1 MLSFFRSIRLSKISR
16 LLLIVMSSI
25 FIIIILSLVGIHLK
39 KQNEKIHNDNLAEI
53 EQTHVQFQEKIK
65 NIEILL
71 NIIGRV
77 IIENNY
83 SRPEKIYS
91 VFFKYINYYE
101 KHLNIATRQEN
112 PLLIQ
117 FLNKY
122 GNIKVD
128 RFSGITKCES
138 TDLCLNLIDN
148 TRKES
153 WKIHFDN
160 TNKTLLKDDYISSLL
175 FGLTDKEEEYFG
187 ILLVHL
193 NKENISNFI
202 NYSGLIMVLD
212 KECKFIFSN
221 KNMNTSNF
229 QDSNFINH
237 CKSINN
243 VENIGKIDWYERK
256 NMPNLYNLKYK
267 DLILIFE
274 PNKRAYSINDFYS
287 IITNKAYIG
296 AFIVL
301 IVLFLI
307 ITFLYI
313 LHLKIKK
320 QEEQFDSYVNNKS
333 YNKTNFSYVLEK
345 VKNLSQSI
353 VSDQEKTDELELIG
367 KLIPI
372 VSQNINDNIYRTL
385 SFIDEHKENYL
396 DKSDSKLKSAADYSK
411 IFKFKSN
418 SSIYKNFRYED
429 NRDFTLAK
437 SKIVLKEFL
446 EDTLSEI
453 NEYGVNCTWNKECDN
468 NSLIFG
474 DKNLIKIMLFE
485 LLTEFYENTDL
496 SNIKINLQRE
506 AKLKK
511 VSLVIEGKLNLE
523 ETHKKIIKI
532 DFSRSTAINSL
543 LFLSKGLLYVK
554 FIMKIHNGSLK
565 IKKNDKVTVIKLLF
579 DEI

>member
-1 MLSFFRSIRLSKISR
+1 
-16 LLLIVMSSI
+16 MSSI
-25 FIIIILSLVGIHLK
+25 FIIIILSLVGVHLK
-39 KQNEKIHNDNLAEI
+39 EQNEKIHNDNLAEI
-53 EQTHVQFQEKIK
+53 EQTHVKFQEKIK

-71 NIIGRV
+71 NILGRV

-83 SRPEKIYS
+83 SKPEKIYS
-91 VFFKYINYYE
+91 VFSKYINYYE
-101 KHLNIATRQEN
+101 KHLNIATKHEN

-122 GNIKVD
+122 GDIKVD
-128 RFSGITKCES
+128 RFSGITECKS

-160 TNKTLLKDDYISSLL
+160 TNKTLLKDDYVSSLL
-175 FGLTDKEEEYFG
+175 FGLADKKEEYFG

-193 NKENISNFI
+193 NKENISNLI
-202 NYSGLIMVLD
+202 NYSGLIIVLD

-221 KNMNTSNF
+221 KSMNTFNLKK
-229 QDSNFINH
+229 DDLVNY

-243 VENIGKIDWYERK
+243 VKNIGKIDWHERK

-274 PNKRAYSINDFYS
+274 PNKRAYSINNFYS
-287 IITNKAYIG
+287 AVINEAYIG
-296 AFIVL
+296 VFIVM

-307 ITFLYI
+307 NTFLYI
-313 LHLKIKK
+313 LHSKIKK

-353 VSDQEKTDELELIG
+353 VTDQEKTDELELIG
-367 KLIPI
+367 ELIPI

-385 SFIDEHKENYL
+385 SFIDEHEENYS
-396 DKSDSKLKSAADYSK
+396 DKGDNKLKSAADYSK
-411 IFKFKSN
+411 LFKFKSN
-418 SSIYKNFRYED
+418 TSIYKNFLYED
-429 NRDFTLAK
+429 NHDFTLAK
-437 SKIVLKEFL
+437 SKILLKEFL
-446 EDTLSEI
+446 ENILGEI
-453 NEYGVNCTWNKECDN
+453 NEYGVNFTWNKECNN

-485 LLTEFYENTDL
+485 LLTEFYENADL

-511 VSLVIEGKLNLE
+511 VSLVIKGRLNLE
-523 ETHKKIIKI
+523 EIHKKIIKI
-532 DFSRSTAINSL
+532 DFPRSTAINSL
-543 LFLSKGLLYVK
+543 LFLSKGLLYEK

-565 IKKNDKVTVIKLLF
+565 IKKNDKVIVTKLLF

>member
-1 MLSFFRSIRLSKISR
+1 MLSFFRSIRLSKISK

-25 FIIIILSLVGIHLK
+25 FIIIILSLVGVHLK
-39 KQNEKIHNDNLAEI
+39 EQNEKIHNDNLAEI
-53 EQTHVQFQEKIK
+53 EQTHVKFQEKIK

-71 NIIGRV
+71 NILGRV

-83 SRPEKIYS
+83 SKPEKIYS
-91 VFFKYINYYE
+91 VFSKYINYYE
-101 KHLNIATRQEN
+101 KHLNIATKHEN

-122 GNIKVD
+122 GDIKVD
-128 RFSGITKCES
+128 RFSGITECKS

-160 TNKTLLKDDYISSLL
+160 TNKTLLKDDYVSSLL
-175 FGLTDKEEEYFG
+175 FGLADKKEEYFG

-193 NKENISNFI
+193 NKENISNLI
-202 NYSGLIMVLD
+202 NYSGLIIVLD

-221 KNMNTSNF
+221 KSMNTFNLKK
-229 QDSNFINH
+229 DDLVNY

-243 VENIGKIDWYERK
+243 VKNIGKIDWHERK

-274 PNKRAYSINDFYS
+274 PNKRAYSINNFYS
-287 IITNKAYIG
+287 AVINEAYIG
-296 AFIVL
+296 VFIVM

-307 ITFLYI
+307 NTFLYI
-313 LHLKIKK
+313 LHSKIKK

-353 VSDQEKTDELELIG
+353 VTDQEKTDELELIG
-367 KLIPI
+367 ELIPI

-385 SFIDEHKENYL
+385 SFIDEHEENYS
-396 DKSDSKLKSAADYSK
+396 DKGDNKLKSAADYSK
-411 IFKFKSN
+411 LFKFKSN
-418 SSIYKNFRYED
+418 TSIYKNFLYED
-429 NRDFTLAK
+429 NHDFTLAK
-437 SKIVLKEFL
+437 SKILLKEFL
-446 EDTLSEI
+446 ENILGEI
-453 NEYGVNCTWNKECDN
+453 NEYGVNFTWNKECNN

-485 LLTEFYENTDL
+485 LLTEFYENADL

-511 VSLVIEGKLNLE
+511 VSLVIKGRLNLE
-523 ETHKKIIKI
+523 EIHKKIIKI
-532 DFSRSTAINSL
+532 DFPRSTAINSL
-543 LFLSKGLLYVK
+543 LFLSKGLLYEK

-565 IKKNDKVTVIKLLF
+565 IKKNDKVIVTKLLF

>member
-1 MLSFFRSIRLSKISR
+1 MLSFFRSIRLSKISK

-25 FIIIILSLVGIHLK
+25 FIIIILSLVGVHLK
-39 KQNEKIHNDNLAEI
+39 EQNEKIHNDNLAEI
-53 EQTHVQFQEKIK
+53 EQTHVKFQEKIK

-71 NIIGRV
+71 NILGRV

-83 SRPEKIYS
+83 SKPEKIYS
-91 VFFKYINYYE
+91 VFSKYINYYE
-101 KHLNIATRQEN
+101 KHLNIATKHEN

-122 GNIKVD
+122 GDIKVD
-128 RFSGITKCES
+128 RFSGITECKS

-160 TNKTLLKDDYISSLL
+160 TNKTLLKDDYVSSLL
-175 FGLTDKEEEYFG
+175 FGLADKKEEYFG

-193 NKENISNFI
+193 NKENISNLI
-202 NYSGLIMVLD
+202 NYSGLIIVLD

-229 QDSNFINH
+229 KNNNLVNY

-243 VENIGKIDWYERK
+243 VKNIGKVDWHERK

-274 PNKRAYSINDFYS
+274 PNKRVYSINNIYS
-287 IITNKAYIG
+287 SAINKAYIG
-296 AFIVL
+296 VFMVL

-307 ITFLYI
+307 NTFLYI
-313 LHLKIKK
+313 LHSKIKK

-345 VKNLSQSI
+345 LKNLSQSI
-353 VSDQEKTDELELIG
+353 VTDQEKTDELELIG
-367 KLIPI
+367 GLIPI
-372 VSQNINDNIYRTL
+372 ISQNINDNIYRTL
-385 SFIDEHKENYL
+385 SFIDEHEENYS
-396 DKSDSKLKSAADYSK
+396 DKGDNKLKSAADYSK
-411 IFKFKSN
+411 LFKFKSN
-418 SSIYKNFRYED
+418 TSIYKNFLYED
-429 NRDFTLAK
+429 NHDFTLAK
-437 SKIVLKEFL
+437 SKILLKEFL
-446 EDTLSEI
+446 ENILGEI
-453 NEYGVNCTWNKECDN
+453 NEYGVNCTWNKECNN
-468 NSLIFG
+468 NSLILG

-485 LLTEFYENTDL
+485 LLTEFYENADL

-511 VSLVIEGKLNLE
+511 VSLVIKGRLNLE
-523 ETHKKIIKI
+523 EIHKKIIKI
-532 DFSRSTAINSL
+532 DFPRSTAINSL
-543 LFLSKGLLYVK
+543 LFLSKGLLYAK

-565 IKKNDKVTVIKLLF
+565 IKKNDKVIVTKLLF

>member
-1 MLSFFRSIRLSKISR
+1 MSI
-16 LLLIVMSSI
+16 I
-25 FIIIILSLVGIHLK
+25 FIVIILSLLGVHLK
-39 KQNEKIHNDNLAEI
+39 EQNEKIHNDNLVEI
-53 EQTHVQFQEKIK
+53 EQTQVKFQEKIK

-71 NIIGRV
+71 NILGRV

-83 SRPEKIYS
+83 SQPEKIYS

-101 KHLNIATRQEN
+101 KHLNIATKHEN

-128 RFSGITKCES
+128 RFSGITKCKS
-138 TDLCLNLIDN
+138 TDLCLNLIDS

-153 WKIHFDN
+153 WKIHFYN
-160 TNKTLLKDDYISSLL
+160 TNKALLKDNYISSLL

-193 NKENISNFI
+193 NKENISNLI

-221 KNMNTSNF
+221 KNMDTSNF
-229 QDSNFINH
+229 QDGNFVNH

-243 VENIGKIDWYERK
+243 VENIGKIDWQKRK

-274 PNKRAYSINDFYS
+274 PNKRAYSINNFYS
-287 IITNKAYIG
+287 IANNKTYIG
-296 AFIVL
+296 TFIVL
-301 IVLFLI
+301 VILFLI

-353 VSDQEKTDELELIG
+353 DTDKEKTDELELIG
-367 KLIPI
+367 ELIPI
-372 VSQNINDNIYRTL
+372 VSQNINDNIYHIL
-385 SFIDEHKENYL
+385 SFIKEHKGNYL
-396 DKSDSKLKSAADYSK
+396 DKDDSKLKSAADYSK
-411 IFKFKSN
+411 GLKFKSN
-418 SSIYKNFRYED
+418 TSIYKNFLYE
-429 NRDFTLAK
+429 NNHDFNLTK
-437 SKIVLKEFL
+437 SKILLKEFL
-446 EDTLSEI
+446 ENVLSEI
-453 NEYGVNCTWNKECDN
+453 NEYGVNCTWNKEYN
-468 NSLIFG
+468 SNSLIFG

-485 LLTEFYENTDL
+485 LLTEFYKNIDL

-506 AKLKK
+506 VKLKK
-511 VSLVIEGKLNLE
+511 VMLVIEGRLNLE
-523 ETHKKIIKI
+523 EMHKKIIKI
-532 DFSRSTAINSL
+532 DFPRSTAINSL
-543 LFLSKGLLYVK
+543 LFLSKGLLYAK

-565 IKKNDKVTVIKLLF
+565 IKKNDKVIITKLLF

>member
-1 MLSFFRSIRLSKISR
+1 MLSFFRAIRLSKISR

-25 FIIIILSLVGIHLK
+25 FIIIVITLVGVHLK
-39 KQNEKIHNDNLAEI
+39 EQNEKIHNDDLAEI
-53 EQTHVQFQEKIK
+53 EQTHDQFQEKIK

-71 NIIGRV
+71 NILGRV

-91 VFFKYINYYE
+91 VFSKYINYYE
-101 KHLNIATRQEN
+101 KHLNIATKQEN

-128 RFSGITKCES
+128 RFSGITECES

-148 TRKES
+148 IHKES

-175 FGLTDKEEEYFG
+175 FGLTDKKDEYFG

-193 NKENISNFI
+193 NKENISDLI

-221 KNMNTSNF
+221 KNMDTSNV
-229 QDSNFINH
+229 QDSNFINY

-243 VENIGKIDWYERK
+243 VENIGKIDWHERK
-256 NMPNLYNLKYK
+256 NIPNLYNLKYK
-267 DLILIFE
+267 NLILIFE
-274 PNKRAYSINDFYS
+274 PNKRAYSINNFYS

-313 LHLKIKK
+313 LHSKIKK

-372 VSQNINDNIYRTL
+372 VSQNINDSIYRTL

-396 DKSDSKLKSAADYSK
+396 DKGASKLKSAADFSK
-411 IFKFKSN
+411 IFRFKGN

-437 SKIVLKEFL
+437 SKILLKEFL
-446 EDTLSEI
+446 EDTLS
-453 NEYGVNCTWNKECDN
+453 
-468 NSLIFG
+468 
-474 DKNLIKIMLFE
+474 
-485 LLTEFYENTDL
+485 
-496 SNIKINLQRE
+496 
-506 AKLKK
+506 
-511 VSLVIEGKLNLE
+511 
-523 ETHKKIIKI
+523 
-532 DFSRSTAINSL
+532 
-543 LFLSKGLLYVK
+543 
-554 FIMKIHNGSLK
+554 
-565 IKKNDKVTVIKLLF
+565 
-579 DEI
+579 